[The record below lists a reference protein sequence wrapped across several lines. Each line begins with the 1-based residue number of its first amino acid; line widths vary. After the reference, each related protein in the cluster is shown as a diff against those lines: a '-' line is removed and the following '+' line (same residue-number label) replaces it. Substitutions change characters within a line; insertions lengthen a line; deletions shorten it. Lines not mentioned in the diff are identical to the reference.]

1 MRITKLPVAGLLL
14 LGFIGLTER
23 EPKGETV
30 NIGSRKQ
37 LFLDDY
43 VVESM
48 EPRVF
53 RLLNRPLKYHE
64 NPVIPLGTEWEQKGG
79 LSHLGDAG
87 NMFFDKEKGLFRFYG
102 CMVDWDGSNR
112 FLFYAESKDGIHW
125 VKPRLGQVEFLEY
138 DTNFIDLPF
147 SSNEK
152 NFAVFKDPS
161 AQNPQEKYKML
172 YYEKKDQDWEMY
184 PAHSADGIHW
194 SNYQVDQPALS
205 FYSDTNNNAIWDA
218 EHKRYMLYLRT
229 FTRVDRW
236 FEPERLYPQGHRLR
250 TPAWA
255 SSQDFLHW
263 NAPKDKG
270 NPEELYVCFHAQKQ
284 DPVDSR
290 DFYTLEVLPYAGG
303 YVGFTSVYHN
313 YFGWIPAGT
322 DSGKAQSPWVDRID
336 VQLLWSRD
344 GKKFER
350 VGQRRAFL
358 ANGPQGSWDAEL
370 IYTVQAPIVREERGE
385 IWIYYEGFGGHHWY
399 NQRGEHQRGQVGLAI
414 LRLDGFVS
422 VTGIG
427 ALTTKAL
434 RFEGDRLI
442 INATGIDKYAG
453 SGYGS
458 VRVEILD
465 AETGQPFPAFTREK
479 CDAFGRDELRH
490 TVSWSGQADLN
501 ALARKT
507 IKLRFHLNKA
517 KLFSF
522 QFLDAE

>member
-1 MRITKLPVAGLLL
+1 M
-14 LGFIGLTER
+14 
-23 EPKGETV
+23 
-30 NIGSRKQ
+30 
-37 LFLDDY
+37 
-43 VVESM
+43 
-48 EPRVF
+48 
-53 RLLNRPLKYHE
+53 
-64 NPVIPLGTEWEQKGG
+64 
-79 LSHLGDAG
+79 
-87 NMFFDKEKGLFRFYG
+87 
-102 CMVDWDGSNR
+102 
-112 FLFYAESKDGIHW
+112 
-125 VKPRLGQVEFLEY
+125 
-138 DTNFIDLPF
+138 
-147 SSNEK
+147 
-152 NFAVFKDPS
+152 
-161 AQNPQEKYKML
+161 
-172 YYEKKDQDWEMY
+172 
-184 PAHSADGIHW
+184 
-194 SNYQVDQPALS
+194 
-205 FYSDTNNNAIWDA
+205 
-218 EHKRYMLYLRT
+218 
-229 FTRVDRW
+229 
-236 FEPERLYPQGHRLR
+236 
-250 TPAWA
+250 
-255 SSQDFLHW
+255 
-263 NAPKDKG
+263 
-270 NPEELYVCFHAQKQ
+270 CFHAQKQ

-322 DSGKAQSPWVDRID
+322 DIGKAQSPWVDRID

-350 VGQRRAFL
+350 VGERRAFL

-465 AETGQPFPAFTREK
+465 AETGQPFPAFMQEK
-479 CDAFGRDELRH
+479 CDAFGGDELRH
-490 TVSWSGQADLN
+490 AVSWNGKADLSD
-501 ALARKT
+501 LARKT

-522 QFLDAE
+522 QFLDAK